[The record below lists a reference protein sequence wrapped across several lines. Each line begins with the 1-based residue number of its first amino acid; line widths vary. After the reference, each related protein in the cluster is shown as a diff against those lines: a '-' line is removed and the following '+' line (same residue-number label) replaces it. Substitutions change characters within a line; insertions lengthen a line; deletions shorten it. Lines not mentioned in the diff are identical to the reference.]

1 MLAKAGDQRTLRAL
15 IARRVK
21 TPWLRGGMHRRD
33 AGKLMIHRTEG
44 RARAAYLS
52 AVRRALSTSAIVIA
66 DGGAGLNIKG
76 SRYELWCA
84 ARELGLRCA
93 TVRTRNYS

>member
-1 MLAKAGDQRTLRAL
+1 MYMNVCRPLSYTTAQ
-15 IARRVK
+15 
-21 TPWLRGGMHRRD
+21 
-33 AGKLMIHRTEG
+33 RTEG

-52 AVRRALSTSAIVIA
+52 AVRRALSPSTIVIA

-84 ARELGLRCA
+84 TRELGLRCA
-93 TVRTRNYS
+93 TVRFRAR